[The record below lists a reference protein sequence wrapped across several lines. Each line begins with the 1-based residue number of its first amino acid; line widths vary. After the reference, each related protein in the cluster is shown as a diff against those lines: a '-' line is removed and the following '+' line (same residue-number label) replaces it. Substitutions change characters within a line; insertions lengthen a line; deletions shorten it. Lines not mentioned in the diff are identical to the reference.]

1 MTNSPAKAKR
11 RLFSAK
17 QTPPPALETHP
28 KKSIWKRILKD
39 RYLLLLFLPCLIYY
53 ILFKYVPMWGVL
65 ISFKDFKP
73 FIGFWGSE
81 WVGLKH
87 YIDFFNNPDA
97 WRIIRNTLLL
107 GVYTLLWCFPLPIVF
122 ALALNELTRPKFKK
136 FVQTVSY
143 MPHFLSAVVVC
154 GMLNSFLSPVR
165 GIVNII
171 INMFGGETINFLS
184 TASWFRPIYVASEVW
199 QTLGWG
205 AIVYLAAITNVDP
218 QYYEAAKLDGASRLR
233 QIWSITLPCI
243 APTVATMLILR
254 IGSILE
260 VGLEKVL
267 LLYSPA
273 IYETSDIIATYVYRQ
288 GLVLGNMSYATA
300 IGLFSSVINLV
311 LLVSANYFSKKFA
324 DTGLF

>member
-107 GVYTLLWCFPLPIVF
+107 GVYTLLWCFPQPIVF

-165 GIVNII
+165 GIVN

-288 GLVLGNMSYATA
+288 GLVSGNMSYATA

>member
-17 QTPPPALETHP
+17 QTPLPALETHP
-28 KKSIWKRILKD
+28 QKSIWKRILKD

-288 GLVLGNMSYATA
+288 GLVSGNMSYATA

>member
-1 MTNSPAKAKR
+1 MTSPAKAKR

-288 GLVLGNMSYATA
+288 GLVSGNMSYATA

>member
-165 GIVNII
+165 GIVNIV

-288 GLVLGNMSYATA
+288 GLVSGNMSYATA

>member
-87 YIDFFNNPDA
+87 YIDFFNNPNA

-288 GLVLGNMSYATA
+288 GLVSGNMSYATA

>member
-87 YIDFFNNPDA
+87 YIDFFNNPDV

-288 GLVLGNMSYATA
+288 GLVSGNMSYATA